1 MPVCPEE
8 LCAPRSADPIDP
20 MGAPHPRFGG
30 EAVRVSTPGARLAFI
45 AARSLGQRSPRATT
59 SLRAGLAGL
68 AAFAGLAGLAA
79 LMGCDTPDERSA
91 SWGYVHTAI
100 LQPACATASC
110 HSKASSAAGLDLST
124 PKAAYS
130 ILLGRACTGPEHPED
145 APGNYVWPYQPERSK
160 LLYLL
165 RGDRSTIM
173 PPDSRLP
180 ASEIA
185 IVERWVLEGA
195 RCD

>member
-1 MPVCPEE
+1 MPVCP
-8 LCAPRSADPIDP
+8 AVIRAWRSADPIAI
-20 MGAPHPRFGG
+20 APTNVTRSPRLRS
-30 EAVRVSTPGARLAFI
+30 ARPRVARLAQHAAI
-45 AARSLGQRSPRATT
+45 AGVALLGQLS
-59 SLRAGLAGL
+59 
-68 AAFAGLAGLAA
+68 
-79 LMGCDTPDERSA
+79 GCDTPDERSA
-91 SWGYVHTAI
+91 SWRYVHAAI
-100 LQPACATASC
+100 LEPACATASC

-130 ILLGRACTGPEHPED
+130 TLLGRPCSGPEHPQD
-145 APGNYVWPYQPERSK
+145 APGNYVMPYQPERSK

-165 RGDRSTIM
+165 RGDRSSIM

-195 RCD
+195 LCD